1 MKTKKMAAAA
11 TMAAMAVSLFGAQAA
26 AEGGSVYYL
35 NYKPEVDAQWQELA
49 ASYTEQTGVE
59 VTVVTAASGTY
70 EQTLTSEIAKS
81 EAPTLFQVENQSWL
95 DNWGQYCYDLSG
107 SFIAEH
113 STANCLS
120 MEGVEVAAVP
130 FANESYGIIYNVD
143 LLNEYC
149 GLENAV
155 ISSPEEINNFSVLK
169 AVADDI

>member
-70 EQTLTSEIAKS
+70 E
-81 EAPTLFQVENQSWL
+81 
-95 DNWGQYCYDLSG
+95 
-107 SFIAEH
+107 
-113 STANCLS
+113 
-120 MEGVEVAAVP
+120 
-130 FANESYGIIYNVD
+130 
-143 LLNEYC
+143 
-149 GLENAV
+149 
-155 ISSPEEINNFSVLK
+155 
-169 AVADDI
+169 